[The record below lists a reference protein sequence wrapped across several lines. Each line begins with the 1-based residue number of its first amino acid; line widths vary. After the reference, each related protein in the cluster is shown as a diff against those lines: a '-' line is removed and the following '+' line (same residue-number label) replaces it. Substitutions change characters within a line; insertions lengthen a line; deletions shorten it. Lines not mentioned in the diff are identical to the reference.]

1 MVDLRVLPSNGLRGN
16 YAIWRGNEGKQFALQ
31 IGRTRRELLTRFV
44 VRKTTGSAPVD
55 VSICLLDRIRPSA
68 SFLLNLGDN
77 QKVGFVVGQFFLL
90 IAFDVLKTCVQDVV
104 CGKNYEPD
112 EMLDLIF
119 PETIGGE
126 M

>member
-16 YAIWRGNEGKQFALQ
+16 YAIWRGSEGKQFALR
-31 IGRTRRELLTRFV
+31 IGKRRRELLTRFI

-55 VSICLLDRIRPSA
+55 VSISLLDRIRPCA

-77 QKVGFVVGQFFLL
+77 RKVGFIVGQFFLL
-90 IAFDVLKTCVQDVV
+90 VSFDVLKTCVQDMVG
-104 CGKNYEPD
+104 GKNYEPD

-119 PETIGGE
+119 PESIGGE